1 MKTIR
6 QAQAPVALPAGE
18 KHALL
23 FGQEDGSGRI
33 VGQNVG

>member
-6 QAQAPVALPAGE
+6 QAQAPFALPAGE
-18 KHALL
+18 NHALL
-23 FGQEDGSGRI
+23 FGQEVGSGHI